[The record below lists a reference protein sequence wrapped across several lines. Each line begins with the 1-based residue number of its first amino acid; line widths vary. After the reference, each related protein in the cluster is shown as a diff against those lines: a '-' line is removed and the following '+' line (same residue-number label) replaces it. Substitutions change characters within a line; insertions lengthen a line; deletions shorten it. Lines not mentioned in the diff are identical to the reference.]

1 MEIKPI
7 YAQTKVE
14 LFINQV
20 ESWIFSGQL
29 KPGESLP
36 SERDLATKMN
46 ISRSVVNSGLNY
58 LADLKLVTIIPQ
70 KGKRCE

>member
-36 SERDLATKMN
+36 SERDLATKMLTT
-46 ISRSVVNSGLNY
+46 V
-58 LADLKLVTIIPQ
+58 LKCRKSPI
-70 KGKRCE
+70 